1 MKFEFYYGAG
11 LDRTTATFTG
21 HLYRLPQSAC
31 LEILTSFE
39 KIGGKVDNDNSCIFH
54 FPSFITSQVIEEVI
68 RNTCFVCGGLMGDG
82 QAIQNSKIII
92 ESYDSAIDTYEGRI
106 EYPDTNNYST
116 IKVRKCSTCGHSHT

>member
-54 FPSFITSQVIEEVI
+54 FPSFITSQVLEEII
-68 RNTCFVCGGLMGDG
+68 RNTCFVCGGLMKDDTV
-82 QAIQNSKIII
+82 KIPNLT
-92 ESYDSAIDTYEGRI
+92 ED
-106 EYPDTNNYST
+106 YPFNV
-116 IKVRKCSTCGHSHT
+116 KVRKCTNCGHSHT

>member
-11 LDRTTATFTG
+11 LDRTIATFTG

-54 FPSFITSQVIEEVI
+54 FPSFITSQVLEEI
-68 RNTCFVCGGLMGDG
+68 IHNTCFVCGGLMKDG
-82 QAIQNSKIII
+82 QAIQNGTLKLPGDR
-92 ESYDSAIDTYEGRI
+92 ENNDYTP
-106 EYPDTNNYST
+106 YPDTTNYSV
-116 IKVRKCSTCGHSHT
+116 IKVRKCSICGHSHT